1 MYTFK
6 FAWTLDWTNISEWFW
21 GPTISGQKFVNQP
34 IVRSQV
40 RQENETTKYHAFA
53 QQWWLNYLSVFSAK
67 DIAAVDTERVAQKY
81 LNVFQ
86 AGLELESKTGFF
98 I

>member
-1 MYTFK
+1 MR
-6 FAWTLDWTNISEWFW
+6 LLN
-21 GPTISGQKFVNQP
+21 
-34 IVRSQV
+34 
-40 RQENETTKYHAFA
+40 TTTSAFA

-81 LNVFQ
+81 LNVLQ

-98 I
+98 IYVKRKFVENIKTIGSLIWKLVTFILLCI